1 MENKKNILFIIF
13 DMAKGG
19 AQRLAS
25 NLSLSLAEKFNIY
38 FVLFEKKIDY
48 PYSGELFVLN
58 SKATKNYVLK
68 SMRFLKRVRAIKKI
82 KNEIRPDIS
91 VSFLDNSNIFN
102 ILANLW
108 DTKILN
114 MQIDHSTKHLRG
126 FNKKAYNFFIKKY
139 YNNAN
144 VITVPSEYIK
154 YTMIKEFNIKPDII
168 KTIYNFVDIETINKQ
183 KEESLGSFENLFKYR
198 KAIVNMGRLTYQK
211 GQWHLLRAFAK
222 VKELHP
228 NISLI
233 IMGEGDLKDDLIELS
248 NSLNLKTYSVWG
260 NKDLDKLHD
269 VYFLGFQKNPF
280 KILYNSRIFVLSS
293 LWEGFPFVLLEAL
306 ACGLPVISSDC
317 FSGPRE
323 ILAPATDIL
332 NKSNKIEMAEY
343 GILIPEGDKKQKKYN
358 DPLIKTEVSL
368 IEAMKLLLEDEN
380 LYKRY
385 KEQSLKRAKDFDKKE
400 IMNKWLEI
408 IESN

>member
-1 MENKKNILFIIF
+1 
-13 DMAKGG
+13 MAKGG